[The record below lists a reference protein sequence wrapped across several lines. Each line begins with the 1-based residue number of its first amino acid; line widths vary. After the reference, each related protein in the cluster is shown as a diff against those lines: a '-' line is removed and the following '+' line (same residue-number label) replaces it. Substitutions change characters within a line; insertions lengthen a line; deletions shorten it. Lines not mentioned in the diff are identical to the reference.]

1 MFYWIC
7 WIIAVPFV
15 FLLFPLR
22 IMGRKYFKITKGQ
35 SKIVCANHQ
44 TNNDAVILD
53 ELQCSENMIKHIKK
67 STIIKFAL
75 AMDIA
80 VLK

>member
-44 TNNDAVILD
+44 TNNDAVILKARVVP
-53 ELQCSENMIKHIKK
+53 NAKIMAKK
-67 STIIKFAL
+67 SWS
-75 AMDIA
+75 
-80 VLK
+80 